1 MLFIIIIIVAVITI
15 IIIGPLKYTCPTLV
29 FLPFR
34 RAENGFLRSGIPVV

>member
-1 MLFIIIIIVAVITI
+1 MLFIIIIVVTVIIT
-15 IIIGPLKYTCPTLV
+15 IIIGPLKHTCTTLV